1 MKKFVQTGRLSVKF
15 GNYEGFFR
23 IVFVEGGEEKYK
35 LVLKIDDARDFAET
49 ILSRVQLAEIEYEKE
64 NEK

>member
-1 MKKFVQTGRLSVKF
+1 MKKFVQTSRLSVKF
-15 GNYEGFFR
+15 GNYKDFFK

-35 LVLKIDDARDFAET
+35 LILKIDDARDFAET
-49 ILSRVQLAEIEYEKE
+49 ILNRVRLAEIEYGKE

>member
-1 MKKFVQTGRLSVKF
+1 MKKFVKTSRLSVKF
-15 GNYEGFFR
+15 GNYKDFFR
-23 IVFVEGGEEKYK
+23 IVFVEGGEEKYQ
-35 LVLKIDDARDFAET
+35 LILKTDDVKDFAMT

>member
-15 GNYEGFFR
+15 GNYKDFFR
-23 IVFVEGGEEKYK
+23 IVFIEGGEEKYK
-35 LVLKIDDARDFAET
+35 LVLKTDDARDFAET

>member
-1 MKKFVQTGRLSVKF
+1 MKKFVQTGRVSVRF
-15 GNYEGFFR
+15 GNRAGYVS
-23 IVFVEGGEEKYK
+23 IVFLEGGEEKYQ
-35 LVLKIDDARDFAET
+35 LILKTDDARDFAET

>member
-1 MKKFVQTGRLSVKF
+1 MKKFVETGRLTVKF
-15 GNYEGFFR
+15 GNCEGFVS
-23 IVFVEGGEEKYK
+23 IVFREDGEEKYK
-35 LVLKIDDARDFAET
+35 LILKTDDAKDFAIA